1 MTTRLAADDRPPTY
15 FDGFDRFR
23 VALPPPDFAL
33 AVDLAELLVLA
44 DFVAADFVPV
54 DFFAVDVRADGF
66 AALAVVDFAVVAFAF
81 VALELVLRFGLSLPI
96 GSALPTAPMAPPT
109 TSPTVPAALPATLPT
124 VLVTPLT
131 ALPASGIA
139 FPFQPAPVRGDQPLV
154 SASGVPM
161 VPLGRTLG
169 AW

>member
-1 MTTRLAADDRPPTY
+1 MDRFFVVERLDFPVCPALDFDRDLGVVDLAVAFVADD
-15 FDGFDRFR
+15 FAD
-23 VALPPPDFAL
+23 ADFAAGDCL
-33 AVDLAELLVLA
+33 AVDFVVDLRALVPVFFALLV
-44 DFVAADFVPV
+44 
-54 DFFAVDVRADGF
+54 R
-66 AALAVVDFAVVAFAF
+66 
-81 VALELVLRFGLSLPI
+81 RFGLSSPI

-139 FPFQPAPVRGDQPLV
+139 FPFQPAPVWGDQPLV

-161 VPLGRTLG
+161 VAPGRTLG